1 MCFQRDVAND
11 EADVMLSGKLFHE
24 IGPADEND
32 RPPSHQQRRGVMG
45 RTLEDRQPVHWTGDE
60 LRTASRRILTRR
72 ECRAPPRGLSRR
84 GLFHSCNSNNNLTQ
98 L

>member
-1 MCFQRDVAND
+1 MRFQRDVAND

-45 RTLEDRQPVHWTGDE
+45 RTLEEQCTGLETNCGRQVG
-60 LRTASRRILTRR
+60 AS
-72 ECRAPPRGLSRR
+72 
-84 GLFHSCNSNNNLTQ
+84 
-98 L
+98 